1 MLHSMNNPVVFVW
14 PRPLRLHFIAA
25 QLFRVFWCNTWAQRR
40 PFICLPLC
48 SGPFYLL
55 LVQSHPLKMS
65 THNAPGQVCR
75 CCRCC
80 GNGDNN
86 RLIKTRMERW
96 SEVWEGVTVQP
107 LIPKL
112 LFARLCDFCE
122 CKGVSITL
130 LLPLLILLRL
140 LYASR
145 SENSALFLPTAV
157 TTSHLMFLS
166 KC

>member
-112 LFARLCDFCE
+112 LFARLCDF
-122 CKGVSITL
+122 VSVRASPSLCSFLSSSCCVFSMPPGRKIQRCSCPQ
-130 LLPLLILLRL
+130 LLP
-140 LYASR
+140 
-145 SENSALFLPTAV
+145 PV
-157 TTSHLMFLS
+157 T
-166 KC
+166 